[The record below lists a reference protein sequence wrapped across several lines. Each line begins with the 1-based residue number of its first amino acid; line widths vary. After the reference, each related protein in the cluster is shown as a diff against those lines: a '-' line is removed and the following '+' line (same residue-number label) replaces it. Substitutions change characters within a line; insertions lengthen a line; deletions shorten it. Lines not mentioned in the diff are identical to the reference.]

1 MASIAIIAACHMGC
15 RGEVSIG
22 VGHPQWSL
30 WENRLYVDGLS
41 SYCLVSRQ
49 CVENSAICTLYQ
61 KKFYVRCVIRS
72 GIDLVMCVPWGA
84 MLKLTITTCYEA
96 WQLLQWQSETHCW
109 PSSTWAEA
117 FSGVGFLAAV
127 TLSESGNIFGGP
139 SPALWVT
146 HTDNHLEFGSPPS
159 WSEAL

>member
-1 MASIAIIAACHMGC
+1 MFTTQTQIQTQKHIHKNHHHYMTSIAIIKACHMRCSGGSLNQSVHTNTTQIRTQTQIQTQIHKKHHHHMASIAIIAACHMGC

-49 CVENSAICTLYQ
+49 CVENSAIRTLYQ

-72 GIDLVMCVPWGA
+72 GIDLVMCVP
-84 MLKLTITTCYEA
+84 
-96 WQLLQWQSETHCW
+96 
-109 PSSTWAEA
+109 
-117 FSGVGFLAAV
+117 
-127 TLSESGNIFGGP
+127 
-139 SPALWVT
+139 
-146 HTDNHLEFGSPPS
+146 
-159 WSEAL
+159 